1 LPFFLDTD
9 GFIAPVAVSPPWPFP
24 PYSPLRVGVASSRGD
39 GGVCGAAI
47 SISANFFQSWGEGDG
62 GGDKRE
68 GARRG
73 AAPRGLAA
81 GEGNGR
87 RGGDVVGPP
96 GTLPARCHVGAA
108 TPGARLSSGDPSADG
123 WMRLAGT
130 FNYGLAF
137 TLRGPHHN
145 IEKILWKFIYILLVA
160 FVYVQ

>member
-108 TPGARLSSGDPSADG
+108 TPGARLSSGDPVPTGGCG
-123 WMRLAGT
+123 WQVIMDWRL
-130 FNYGLAF
+130 
-137 TLRGPHHN
+137 LRE
-145 IEKILWKFIYILLVA
+145 IERDWWRRDSGSHRHRM
-160 FVYVQ
+160 